1 MILEQAVLDVLLNKQ
16 QEFEQAFQQAQ
27 KIIAAMPGYISHE
40 LSKCIETDGCYFLLV
55 KWQTLEDHTIGFRK
69 SAEYQKWKALLHHFY
84 EPFPVVEHYQPLQL
98 KI

>member
-40 LSKCIETDGCYFLLV
+40 G
-55 KWQTLEDHTIGFRK
+55 R
-69 SAEYQKWKALLHHFY
+69 
-84 EPFPVVEHYQPLQL
+84 
-98 KI
+98 